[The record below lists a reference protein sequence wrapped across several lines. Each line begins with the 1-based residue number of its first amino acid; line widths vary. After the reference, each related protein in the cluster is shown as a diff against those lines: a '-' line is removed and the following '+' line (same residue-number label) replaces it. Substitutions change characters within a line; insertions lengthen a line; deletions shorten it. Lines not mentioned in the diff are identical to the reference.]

1 MAQVW
6 ACCCLSAPSSKS
18 PSVPDLQFCA
28 HSQCAV
34 CLRAISSYYLQ
45 YNFVPPSTISS
56 IVASLFPLQS
66 HFSGSFKSSTDFK
79 TKLHLTEIASTCTP
93 ALPPNSPKP
102 WLLLL
107 CPPHPQSIL
116 NSLRFGICLT
126 IFVPILSKV
135 TKGLLIVTGKYS
147 FKTPIRTPFC
157 LFLLCNTFVLGQAWC
172 QGLVLENG
180 SRHSLYP
187 EGVQGLMDR
196 ARQ

>member
-1 MAQVW
+1 MYTLPELEKSRAKARSHPVAQVW

-93 ALPPNSPKP
+93 ALPTTKLPQTMTASP
-102 WLLLL
+102 LSS
-107 CPPHPQSIL
+107 PPSIH
-116 NSLRFGICLT
+116 SQ
-126 IFVPILSKV
+126 
-135 TKGLLIVTGKYS
+135 LIAVWHLPYHFCSNS
-147 FKTPIRTPFC
+147 FKGDQRVANC
-157 LFLLCNTFVLGQAWC
+157 
-172 QGLVLENG
+172 
-180 SRHSLYP
+180 Y
-187 EGVQGLMDR
+187 
-196 ARQ
+196 RQIFF